1 MSQASQRSAVFLA
14 EMGIAPHWKL
24 RQHADAFLDEAQD
37 AAAVDAEVLS
47 EMPASVPH
55 AAETVHAA
63 PVPSA
68 PQAAA
73 PAVQPAAPV
82 AVPPAVVP
90 AAAAPDDSTAWFDD
104 APTPAPAPVAAAP
117 APMRAPPPPSQPAA
131 QRPAAPR
138 APAPQLDDS
147 TAWFDDAPMP
157 APTPARAPA
166 AATPAAGP
174 VSDAAIAAMDW
185 PQLQA
190 AVKSC
195 TRCELCHSRKAAVPG
210 RGDPHAQWL
219 VLAAAPSTADEADAA
234 VGGNA
239 GPLSAEAGKLLDNM
253 LKAVDLSTAEGAYIG
268 TLVKCRPTAADGSER
283 APSADEVAACR
294 PFLDRELELSGARLL
309 LAIGHPAGKGLLG
322 AAARGKVLRYDGR
335 PTVATYHP
343 ADLLRRPED
352 KGKAWADLCLARSA
366 HAGRL

>member
-1 MSQASQRSAVFLA
+1 MSQTSQRSAVFLA

-24 RQHADAFLDEAQD
+24 RQHADALQDEALD
-37 AAAVDAEVLS
+37 AEVVDAEVLAGT
-47 EMPASVPH
+47 PAGMPH
-55 AAETVHAA
+55 AMEAVQAA
-63 PVPSA
+63 PEPSA

-73 PAVQPAAPV
+73 PAVPPASPV
-82 AVPPAVVP
+82 AVPSAATPS
-90 AAAAPDDSTAWFDD
+90 AAAPDDSTAWFDD
-104 APTPAPAPVAAAP
+104 APTPAPARAAAAP
-117 APMRAPPPPSQPAA
+117 APLRAPASPSQPAA

-138 APAPQLDDS
+138 PPAPPLDDS

-157 APTPARAPA
+157 APAPAPA
-166 AATPAAGP
+166 AAAPAAGP

-210 RGDPHAQWL
+210 RGDLHAQWL
-219 VLAAAPSTADEADAA
+219 VLAAAPSAADEADAA
-234 VGGNA
+234 AGGHA
-239 GPLSAEAGKLLDNM
+239 GPLSAEAGTLLDNM

-268 TLVKCRPTAADGSER
+268 TLVKCRPSAADGGER